1 MIELVK
7 YIFYSWIIIRYSLR
21 LSIYTSILV
30 HYMHSICGEMDKV
43 QSIDKVQSD
52 MEVEKQKIKVEIP
65 EKGHDIQQKE
75 PRKRKRQAQEIGYP
89 VKGYWI
95 KEKKRVKVDGVE
107 KEVTE
112 IKDLV
117 FSPDV
122 SLLEDS
128 DDFQDT
134 WGFFK
139 F

>member
-1 MIELVK
+1 MIK
-7 YIFYSWIIIRYSLR
+7 SSSGI
-21 LSIYTSILV
+21 SIYTSILV

-43 QSIDKVQSD
+43 RSTDKVQSD

-65 EKGHDIQQKE
+65 EKGPDIQQKE
-75 PRKRKRQAQEIGYP
+75 PGNRKREAQEIGYA

-107 KEVTE
+107 KEVTV

-122 SLLEDS
+122 SLPEDS
-128 DDFQDT
+128 DVVKDT
-134 WGFFK
+134 WGFIRF
-139 F
+139 